1 MVAARKP
8 KRATGAQVLET
19 FREHVTTFHTD
30 IPGGTYCEN
39 CGRLKHAHIDD
50 HCVSKPLRSRA
61 KRDDESVGA
70 QRDAA
75 LASVL
80 ALARIIRKVGGYLR
94 VEDQEALRSAE
105 ALAVAVKG

>member
-8 KRATGAQVLET
+8 APSKPVPATFTSA
-19 FREHVTTFHTD
+19 

-39 CGRLKHAHIDD
+39 CGRLKHAHVDD
-50 HCVSKPLRSRA
+50 HCVSKPIRSRA

-94 VEDQEALRSAE
+94 VEDQEALREAE
-105 ALAVAVKG
+105 ALLVEVKG

>member
-8 KRATGAQVLET
+8 APST
-19 FREHVTTFHTD
+19 FTSA
-30 IPGGTYCEN
+30 IPGGTYCEH
-39 CGRLKHAHIDD
+39 CGRLRMAHVDD
-50 HCVSKPLRSRA
+50 VCIARPLRSRA

-94 VEDQEALRSAE
+94 VEDQEALREAE
-105 ALAVAVKG
+105 ALLGEGSP

>member
-1 MVAARKP
+1 MI
-8 KRATGAQVLET
+8 
-19 FREHVTTFHTD
+19 FTTH
-30 IPGGTYCEN
+30 IPGGSYCEN
-39 CGRLKHAHIDD
+39 CGRLRHAHIDD

-61 KRDDESVGA
+61 KQDDESVVA

-94 VEDQEALRSAE
+94 VEDQEALAEAE
-105 ALAVAVKG
+105 ALAVEVKG

>member
-8 KRATGAQVLET
+8 APSKPAPATFTSA
-19 FREHVTTFHTD
+19 
-30 IPGGTYCEN
+30 IPGGTYCES
-39 CGRLKHAHIDD
+39 CGRLRHAHVDG

-61 KRDDESVGA
+61 KRDDESVVA

-80 ALARIIRKVGGYLR
+80 ALARIIRKVGGYLP
-94 VEDQEALRSAE
+94 VADQEALREAE
-105 ALAVAVKG
+105 ALAVEVKG